1 MKIIISEVA
10 FRRPGGMPMES
21 FRASR
26 ASRVL
31 SVALIVS
38 AGLGMVP
45 CVTIAEEDVPTT
57 LEQTSKQSV
66 PLILTDDEVGQ
77 VSPNQEASATVKAL
91 DSIETMGPGT
101 KENQAII
108 ESGGASEPLPG
119 DAAAGSGSS
128 TETAEIPAGATDGGN
143 PTDKETDSSLNE
155 ETSSEAEEKPNS
167 GSANSAVNLPA
178 LRDVEE
184 ENSKADKS
192 NKVENPQE
200 TKQSESEVS
209 KTSNSGGPAAARVAA
224 ANSANTAIPK
234 GWERVFGQDEF
245 DTMQAISKKGWADD
259 SCSTV
264 AVATISGYWDAL
276 SAGPLAP
283 HPQRASSR
291 LPEPI
296 RMH

>member
-1 MKIIISEVA
+1 M
-10 FRRPGGMPMES
+10 
-21 FRASR
+21 
-26 ASRVL
+26 
-31 SVALIVS
+31 
-38 AGLGMVP
+38 
-45 CVTIAEEDVPTT
+45 
-57 LEQTSKQSV
+57 
-66 PLILTDDEVGQ
+66 
-77 VSPNQEASATVKAL
+77 
-91 DSIETMGPGT
+91 
-101 KENQAII
+101 
-108 ESGGASEPLPG
+108 
-119 DAAAGSGSS
+119 
-128 TETAEIPAGATDGGN
+128 
-143 PTDKETDSSLNE
+143 NE

-209 KTSNSGGPAAARVAA
+209 KTSNSEGPAAARVAA

-234 GWERVFGQDEF
+234 IWERIFGQVEF
-245 DTMQAISKKGWADD
+245 DTMQAISKKGRADG
-259 SCSTV
+259 SCSAV
-264 AVATISGYWDAL
+264 VVATVSGYWDAL
-276 SAGPLAP
+276 AASPLAP

>member
-45 CVTIAEEDVPTT
+45 CVAIAEEDVPATI
-57 LEQTSKQSV
+57 ERTSKQSV
-66 PLILTDDEVGQ
+66 PLILTDDEVDQ
-77 VSPNQEASATVKAL
+77 VSTNQEASATVKAL

-143 PTDKETDSSLNE
+143 PADKETDSSLSE
-155 ETSSEAEEKPNS
+155 EASSEAEEKQT
-167 GSANSAVNLPA
+167 PA
-178 LRDVEE
+178 PKILRLACQRREMLKRKTAKPT
-184 ENSKADKS
+184 KA
-192 NKVENPQE
+192 
-200 TKQSESEVS
+200 TK
-209 KTSNSGGPAAARVAA
+209 
-224 ANSANTAIPK
+224 
-234 GWERVFGQDEF
+234 
-245 DTMQAISKKGWADD
+245 
-259 SCSTV
+259 
-264 AVATISGYWDAL
+264 
-276 SAGPLAP
+276 
-283 HPQRASSR
+283 
-291 LPEPI
+291 
-296 RMH
+296 

>member
-1 MKIIISEVA
+1 
-10 FRRPGGMPMES
+10 MES
-21 FRASR
+21 FRVSR
-26 ASRVL
+26 ASWVL

-66 PLILTDDEVGQ
+66 PLILTDDEVDQ
-77 VSPNQEASATVKAL
+77 VSTNQEASATVKAL

-209 KTSNSGGPAAARVAA
+209 KISNSEGPAAARVAA

-234 GWERVFGQDEF
+234 IWERIFGQVEF
-245 DTMQAISKKGWADD
+245 DTMQAISKKGRADE
-259 SCSTV
+259 SCSAV
-264 AVATISGYWDAL
+264 VVATVSGYWDAL
-276 SAGPLAP
+276 AASPLAP

>member
-1 MKIIISEVA
+1 
-10 FRRPGGMPMES
+10 
-21 FRASR
+21 
-26 ASRVL
+26 
-31 SVALIVS
+31 
-38 AGLGMVP
+38 
-45 CVTIAEEDVPTT
+45 
-57 LEQTSKQSV
+57 
-66 PLILTDDEVGQ
+66 
-77 VSPNQEASATVKAL
+77 
-91 DSIETMGPGT
+91 MGPGT

-209 KTSNSGGPAAARVAA
+209 KTSNSEGPAAARVAA

-234 GWERVFGQDEF
+234 IWERIFGQDEF